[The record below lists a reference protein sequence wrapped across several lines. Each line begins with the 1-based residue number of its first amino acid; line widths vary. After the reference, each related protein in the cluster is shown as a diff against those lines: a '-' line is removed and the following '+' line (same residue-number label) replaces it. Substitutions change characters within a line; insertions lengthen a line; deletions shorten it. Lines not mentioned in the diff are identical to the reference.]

1 MAYAYDTFDAWL
13 RGHGFATSLDETGEL
28 RDGTAQSF
36 LRLTIH
42 SMADRPARVLRRRDA
57 ARYDLPSD
65 QQFRSP

>member
-36 LRLTIH
+36 FASQYTAWLTH
-42 SMADRPARVLRRRDA
+42 LLARRRD
-57 ARYDLPSD
+57 PGSI
-65 QQFRSP
+65 RSSL